1 MVSPESAVLDVG
13 FQEPYQLT
21 DHPNCSSLLDIA
33 ETKHRLA
40 ASTRE
45 TIGGGQILTELA
57 QKVLR
62 SNVMIK
68 FSPRHTSLPRRR
80 A

>member
-13 FQEPYQLT
+13 FQEPYQLA
-21 DHPNCSSLLDIA
+21 DHPDCSGLLDIA
-33 ETKHRLA
+33 ETKHYLA

-45 TIGGGQILTELA
+45 TIGGQILTELA